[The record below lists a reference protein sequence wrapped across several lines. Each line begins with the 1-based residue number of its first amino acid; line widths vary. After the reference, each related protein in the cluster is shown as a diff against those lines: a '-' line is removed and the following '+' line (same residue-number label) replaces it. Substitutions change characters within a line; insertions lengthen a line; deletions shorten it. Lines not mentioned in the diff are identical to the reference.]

1 MRDGDDDRGTRGC
14 IASASLWTLALAVVV
29 PLGLAVARL
38 PADAQT
44 ADLHAFWDSRCA
56 NCHRHAGE
64 FSRNHFKLKDGR
76 LVGRNPARDIC
87 AYLIGH
93 GAGETRAAPVCAM
106 LTAQAETPSL
116 FKNNCASCHETA
128 ADLART
134 GLVQSD
140 GGALKGK
147 DNGRDIAEFLTTHGK
162 LEAGEVAIVVET
174 LKRVY
179 REVHDAGK

>member
-1 MRDGDDDRGTRGC
+1 MPDMRDGLRGRGA
-14 IASASLWTLALAVVV
+14 IGRAAAQTLAMVLALAV
-29 PLGLAVARL
+29 AL
-38 PADAQT
+38 PASGAQA

-56 NCHRHAGE
+56 NCHRHAGD
-64 FSRNHFKLKDGR
+64 FARNHFKLKDGR
-76 LVGRNPARDIC
+76 LFGRNPARDIC
-87 AYLIGH
+87 AYLVGH
-93 GAGETRAAPVCAM
+93 GAGEEMAQPVCAM
-106 LTAQAETPSL
+106 LTAQAGTPSL
-116 FKNNCASCHETA
+116 FKNKCASCHETA

-134 GLVQSD
+134 GLASGD

-162 LEAGEVAIVVET
+162 LEAGEVATVVET